1 MLAAL
6 MPSNRLVMR
15 VILHTG
21 LRISDVLALRPDDL
35 RPHRWITEQKTGK
48 RRFVGFPA
56 DLLDDLRK
64 ECGKYWVFPG
74 RNPTKHRTRQAVWCD
89 VKRAA
94 AAFRL
99 PQNVGTHSARKV
111 YAVDLMR
118 KYGDIAHVQRILQ
131 HSSPTVTA
139 ILCYGR
145 RAFGAKIPEK
155 ARQGLTAPALRGMMQ
170 QKGVAVWYRSGQR
183 PHTGFTGQ
191 RQQNVYFV
199 AVRVRR
205 GYWADCSP

>member
-48 RRFVGFPA
+48 RRFVGFPD

-74 RNPTKHRTRQAVWCD
+74 RDPTKHRTRQAVWCD

-139 ILCYGR
+139 IY
-145 RAFGAKIPEK
+145 AMAD
-155 ARQGLTAPALRGMMQ
+155 ALLA
-170 QKGVAVWYRSGQR
+170 QKYRK
-183 PHTGFTGQ
+183 
-191 RQQNVYFV
+191 
-199 AVRVRR
+199 RR
-205 GYWADCSP
+205 GRA